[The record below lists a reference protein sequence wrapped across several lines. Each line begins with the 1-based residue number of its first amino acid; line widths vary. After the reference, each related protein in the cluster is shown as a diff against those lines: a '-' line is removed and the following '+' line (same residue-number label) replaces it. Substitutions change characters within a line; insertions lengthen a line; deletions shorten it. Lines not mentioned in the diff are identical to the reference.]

1 MKASDIKNKALAE
14 IIAFAVFEFNNI
26 VDYLISKGEIDINI
40 DTYDAYLKD
49 FGVTERVSFG
59 VWVSD
64 PYTCE
69 MCYEERYLAGFQFD
83 LKIKAVYVL
92 EEDADYNEQDPIA
105 LRALPTDDL
114 VGMVDV
120 LEQMWNNLVKTK

>member
-14 IIAFAVFEFNNI
+14 ILAFAVFEFTNI
-26 VDYLISKGEIDINI
+26 VDYLTSKGEIDLDI
-40 DTYDAYLKD
+40 DTYDAYIKD
-49 FGVTERVSFG
+49 FGVTEQVSFG

-64 PYTCE
+64 TYTCE
-69 MCYEERYLAGFQFD
+69 MSYEERYLAGFQFD
-83 LKIKAVYVL
+83 LKNKAVYVL

-114 VGMVDV
+114 VGAVDV